1 MATYLVH
8 MLYPTS
14 LQWTTSLYSLLSP
27 PTSYPGVFLKHPGQL
42 APGFSTG
49 ASDRHRPPLVVVAAA
64 RPWSCSASGA
74 SHFTRCPPLPTVFRD
89 STSPSMRTLGALGQ
103 HLSACVALL
112 PSTGHVP
119 TLRCLCVAL
128 HTSKPS
134 QIHVHVSD
142 TSQLKLTCIA
152 AIEYTC

>member
-89 STSPSMRTLGALGQ
+89 YPSPSMHTSGALGQ
-103 HLSACVALL
+103 HLPACVALL
-112 PSTGHVP
+112 PNTGHVS
-119 TLRCLCVAL
+119 TLRCLSVAV

-134 QIHVHVSD
+134 QIQVQVSD
-142 TSQLKLTCIA
+142 TSQLKLTGIA
-152 AIEYTC
+152 TIAYIW